1 MKTKKDQVF
10 LQLGSNMGDRVYY
23 LNQAKRYIADE
34 IGSIVSESRVYESA
48 PWGVNNQKHY
58 LNEVIEVNT
67 VDDPYNLL
75 KKILHIEK
83 KIGRVRE
90 RKWSSRIIDID
101 IIFYSNVI
109 INEKNLIIPHEYM
122 HERNFVLQPLNDIA
136 SDFVHPILK
145 NTVNKIMK
153 ECNDKNEIKL
163 YKV

>member
-1 MKTKKDQVF
+1 M
-10 LQLGSNMGDRVYY
+10 
-23 LNQAKRYIADE
+23 
-34 IGSIVSESRVYESA
+34 
-48 PWGVNNQKHY
+48 
-58 LNEVIEVNT
+58 
-67 VDDPYNLL
+67 
-75 KKILHIEK
+75 K

-122 HERNFVLQPLNDIA
+122 HERNFVLHPLNDIA
-136 SDFVHPILK
+136 SDFVHPIIK

-163 YKV
+163 YKI

>member
-1 MKTKKDQVF
+1 MKTKKDKVF

-58 LNEVIEVNT
+58 LNEVIEINT

-83 KIGRVRE
+83 KNW
-90 RKWSSRIIDID
+90 KSK
-101 IIFYSNVI
+101 
-109 INEKNLIIPHEYM
+109 EKKMVFKDN
-122 HERNFVLQPLNDIA
+122 
-136 SDFVHPILK
+136 
-145 NTVNKIMK
+145 
-153 ECNDKNEIKL
+153 
-163 YKV
+163 